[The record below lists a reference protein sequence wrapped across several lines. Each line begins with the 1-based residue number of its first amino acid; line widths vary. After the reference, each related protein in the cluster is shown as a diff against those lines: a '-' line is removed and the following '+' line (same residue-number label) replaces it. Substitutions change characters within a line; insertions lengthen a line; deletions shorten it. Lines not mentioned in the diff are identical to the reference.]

1 MQHKL
6 LFFIERYNTKYL
18 PKILTVLLLASLA
31 LSACGKKPSETYS
44 STSIPEPSQN
54 TSTQAE
60 PVTLEQALLKER
72 GKPYDQSD
80 YKTFVGGEGIINEYA
95 EFDCNLDHGYSK
107 TVNDLVV
114 ADGKLYQANFN
125 SVLAN
130 GKNIQEVGT
139 LPGKNIR
146 YWRLTHD
153 GEMGEI
159 YLNDGSGYK
168 VSNPPFT
175 ASPMDNRQYVIF
187 AVYEVLDKNGAEYE
201 KTDASTILAEMS
213 VYGNLSRFS
222 VSVNEQ
228 ETGTE
233 LTVTMIHPCQGLSDT
248 GMWVLTDL
256 TMTPEAGGT
265 TPSEKCTVTYTD
277 GVDNEE
283 IFKDQTYTVESG
295 KATPAFNGTPTRK
308 GYTFV
313 GWKPAVAA
321 TVTGNATYGQLGSPT
336 LQRQRRAITSRALA
350 KQQARRPAIPA
361 ILFCGL
367 RCCSSAAVHWPVLW

>member
-1 MQHKL
+1 MRHKL
-6 LFFIERYNTKYL
+6 LYLIERYNKNYL

-31 LSACGKKPSETYS
+31 LSACAKKPSETYS

-107 TVNDLVV
+107 TINDLVV

-168 VSNPPFT
+168 VSSPPFT
-175 ASPMDNRQYVIF
+175 ASPMDKAQHPLFRK
-187 AVYEVLDKNGAEYE
+187 VYRYASDGKTLEDHTAEYLNADKVYSGDPMITVAGGKVSLLFSGKYLDKGTTGWNWYRDMDRREYIAFDLDLSE
-201 KTDASTILAEMS
+201 LAGEAPIRLFNRNILMTNCAFYEIVYASEPLDDSDTKAQLAPD
-213 VYGNLSRFS
+213 GS
-222 VSVNEQ
+222 VSPYYPAAQHLNCNVKLRKLDL
-228 ETGTE
+228 
-233 LTVTMIHPCQGLSDT
+233 LTAFYYDPCRFYWD
-248 GMWVLTDL
+248 
-256 TMTPEAGGT
+256 
-265 TPSEKCTVTYTD
+265 Y
-277 GVDNEE
+277 
-283 IFKDQTYTVESG
+283 DQ
-295 KATPAFNGTPTRK
+295 K
-308 GYTFV
+308 
-313 GWKPAVAA
+313 
-321 TVTGNATYGQLGSPT
+321 
-336 LQRQRRAITSRALA
+336 
-350 KQQARRPAIPA
+350 
-361 ILFCGL
+361 
-367 RCCSSAAVHWPVLW
+367 

>member
-1 MQHKL
+1 M
-6 LFFIERYNTKYL
+6 
-18 PKILTVLLLASLA
+18 LASLA
-31 LSACGKKPSETYS
+31 LSACGKKPSETYR

-146 YWRLTHD
+146 YWHLTHD

-168 VSNPPFT
+168 VSSPPFT
-175 ASPMDNRQYVIF
+175 ASPMDQAQHPLFRK
-187 AVYEVLDKNGAEYE
+187 VYRYASDGKTLEDHTAE
-201 KTDASTILAEMS
+201 
-213 VYGNLSRFS
+213 
-222 VSVNEQ
+222 
-228 ETGTE
+228 
-233 LTVTMIHPCQGLSDT
+233 
-248 GMWVLTDL
+248 
-256 TMTPEAGGT
+256 
-265 TPSEKCTVTYTD
+265 
-277 GVDNEE
+277 
-283 IFKDQTYTVESG
+283 
-295 KATPAFNGTPTRK
+295 
-308 GYTFV
+308 
-313 GWKPAVAA
+313 
-321 TVTGNATYGQLGSPT
+321 
-336 LQRQRRAITSRALA
+336 
-350 KQQARRPAIPA
+350 
-361 ILFCGL
+361 
-367 RCCSSAAVHWPVLW
+367 

>member
-1 MQHKL
+1 M
-6 LFFIERYNTKYL
+6 
-18 PKILTVLLLASLA
+18 LASLA
-31 LSACGKKPSETYS
+31 LSACAKKPSQTYS
-44 STSIPEPSQN
+44 STSIPKPSQN

-107 TVNDLVV
+107 TVNDFVV

-175 ASPMDNRQYVIF
+175 ASPMDKAQ
-187 AVYEVLDKNGAEYE
+187 
-201 KTDASTILAEMS
+201 
-213 VYGNLSRFS
+213 
-222 VSVNEQ
+222 
-228 ETGTE
+228 
-233 LTVTMIHPCQGLSDT
+233 HPLFRKGLPLCFRRK
-248 GMWVLTDL
+248 G
-256 TMTPEAGGT
+256 AGG
-265 TPSEKCTVTYTD
+265 SYGRILKC
-277 GVDNEE
+277 
-283 IFKDQTYTVESG
+283 
-295 KATPAFNGTPTRK
+295 R
-308 GYTFV
+308 
-313 GWKPAVAA
+313 
-321 TVTGNATYGQLGSPT
+321 
-336 LQRQRRAITSRALA
+336 
-350 KQQARRPAIPA
+350 
-361 ILFCGL
+361 
-367 RCCSSAAVHWPVLW
+367 